1 MEEFAEKMADKCN
14 IDKSTAMKVIDFLK
28 DHADDA
34 IALLSKS
41 GVADKLPGGLG
52 DKLKGLF

>member
-1 MEEFAEKMADKCN
+1 MDEFAEKMADKCN
-14 IDKSTAMKVIDFLK
+14 IDKDTANKVIEFLK

-41 GVADKLPGGLG
+41 GVADRLPGGLG